1 MTNVQLKITDPSKQI
16 SSAQSTTGRYTTA
29 QKTKIA
35 HAAKEF
41 ESLLTSIMLKSMTKT
56 TNGMFGSDSFGGD
69 DFSMIFLNQIA
80 SFISEKKDLGIAD
93 VLYKKITGE
102 DLNVKPKPQELQPLK
117 SELKTESKP
126 ATKKAPSITPSGK
139 AIDRLNRYD
148 NIINEASNIFG
159 VNKNVIKSVILTES
173 SAKENAISGANA
185 KGLMQLVDSTATE
198 MGVKNVWNPKQN
210 IFGGT
215 KYLAEM
221 LRKYNGNLDL
231 ALASYNAGPQNV
243 DKYGGIPPFEETQNY
258 VKRVLG
264 YLNHFNGGNNGI
276 DRSI

>member
-16 SSAQSTTGRYTTA
+16 SSTQSTGRYTAA

-41 ESLLTSIMLKSMTKT
+41 ESLLTSIMLNSMTKT
-56 TNGMFGSDSFGGD
+56 TNGMFGSNSFGGN
-69 DFSMIFLNQIA
+69 DFSMIFLNKIA
-80 SFISEKKDLGIAD
+80 SYISEKKDLGIAD

-102 DLNVKPKPQELQPLK
+102 NLDAKPKVQEMNPLK
-117 SELKTESKP
+117 PEEKPELKPPSK
-126 ATKKAPSITPSGK
+126 KVSSIAPSNK
-139 AIDRLNRYD
+139 AMDRLSQYS
-148 NIINEASNIFG
+148 NIINQASDLYG
-159 VNKNVIKSVILTES
+159 VNKNLIKSVILTES
-173 SAKENAISGANA
+173 SAKEKAISGANA

-198 MGVKNVWNPKQN
+198 MGVKNIWNPKQN

-264 YLNHFNGGNNGI
+264 YLNHFNGGNNGTE
-276 DRSI
+276 RSI